1 MKKAAIAMKNDTTVR
16 GTITRTSDTPLALI
30 AMSSLF
36 SVIWPSVIIEASRV
50 ARGRASG
57 SMVQVPHIRN
67 SRMTAM
73 PKPLPT
79 SSSM

>member
-1 MKKAAIAMKNDTTVR
+1 MMADTMVS
-16 GTITRTSDTPLALI
+16 GIIILTRDTPLAFI
-30 AMSSLF
+30 AIISLF
-36 SVIWPSVIIEASRV
+36 SVICPSVIIEASRV